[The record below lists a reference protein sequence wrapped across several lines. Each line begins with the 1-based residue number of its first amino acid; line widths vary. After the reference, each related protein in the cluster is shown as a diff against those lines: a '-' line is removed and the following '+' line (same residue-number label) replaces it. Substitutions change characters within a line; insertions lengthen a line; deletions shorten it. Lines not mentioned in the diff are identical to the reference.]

1 MMRSNLHQHGV
12 TLLEL
17 LLALATGALLMT
29 AVLPLLTTTLAA
41 ANSPAVSDQADLE
54 RQATFA
60 TERIARI
67 VRAKA
72 PAILTSV
79 PGLTG
84 MLAIMNY
91 PTQDPAT
98 SGTWFS
104 PATFKLTGTAAP
116 FTLVEQRDGDATLH
130 VLADSVDAFSI
141 VALPV
146 SDGRQLIKVDLTLKK
161 NDVVATASTVVRMG
175 WLQ

>member
-1 MMRSNLHQHGV
+1 MMRQRGI

-17 LLALATGALLMT
+17 LLALAAGALLLS
-29 AVLPLLTTTLAA
+29 AVMPLLTTTMAA
-41 ANSPAVSDQADLE
+41 ATSPAVSDQADLE
-54 RQATFA
+54 RQAAFA
-60 TERIARI
+60 TERIARV

-72 PAILTSV
+72 PAVLATV

-84 MLAIMNY
+84 LLAVLNF
-91 PTQDPAT
+91 PAQDPTT

-104 PATFKLTGTAAP
+104 PSTFKLTGA
-116 FTLVEQRDGDATLH
+116 TLVEQRDGDATLH
-130 VLADSVDAFSI
+130 VLADSVDTFSI
-141 VALPV
+141 TALPV

-161 NDVVATASTVVRMG
+161 NNVVASASTVVRMG

>member
-1 MMRSNLHQHGV
+1 MKQHGM

-17 LLALATGALLMT
+17 LLALAAGALLLSAMM
-29 AVLPLLTTTLAA
+29 PLLNTTIAA
-41 ANSPAVSDQADLE
+41 ATNPAVNDQADLE

-60 TERIARI
+60 TERIASL

-84 MLAIMNY
+84 LLAILNY
-91 PTQDPAT
+91 PAQDPAT
-98 SGTWFS
+98 SGTWFA
-104 PATFKLTGTAAP
+104 PATFKLAGAASP

-130 VLADSVDAFSI
+130 ILADSVDAFSI
-141 VALPV
+141 TALPV

-161 NDVVATASTVVRMG
+161 NNAVAKASTVVRMG